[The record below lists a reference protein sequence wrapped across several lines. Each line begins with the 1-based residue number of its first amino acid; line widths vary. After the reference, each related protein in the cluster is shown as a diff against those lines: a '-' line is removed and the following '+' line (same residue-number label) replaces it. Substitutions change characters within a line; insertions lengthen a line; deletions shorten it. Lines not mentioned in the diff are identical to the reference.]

1 MSVKTSTLAHIYEI
15 QGHKQEAI
23 VIYEEILRKNP
34 NDKQA
39 RSSIVRLKTDHN
51 FPLHGLFLLRLSITG
66 RTAKM
71 PVRFTL
77 PGSRDPEQTGFAERF
92 AE

>member
-39 RSSIVRLKTDHN
+39 RSSIVHLKTDQCK
-51 FPLHGLFLLRLSITG
+51 FTGLNKEKFLLFVNAQSDEDYLQFEEWLT
-66 RTAKM
+66 
-71 PVRFTL
+71 
-77 PGSRDPEQTGFAERF
+77 QWN
-92 AE
+92 

>member
-39 RSSIVRLKTDHN
+39 RSSIVRLKTDQCK
-51 FPLHGLFLLRLSITG
+51 FTGLNKEKFLLFVNAQSDEDYLQFEEWLT
-66 RTAKM
+66 
-71 PVRFTL
+71 
-77 PGSRDPEQTGFAERF
+77 QWN
-92 AE
+92 